1 MRISKKLVH
10 GEQGFS
16 LIDVLAAVTIISIIS
31 ITVLGYFTAAMERSG
46 DQNKQVIAANLA
58 RAKLAELREA
68 IQGPAFIALYNG
80 MLAEAGHKL
89 RLTPSSLG
97 GLSSDLASVFSLPA
111 GHRLEPTVVN
121 GTSYQYVIDF
131 DWSEERMTELANEG
145 GFTSTPVLPGIVH
158 ELIPVQV
165 TAYWSEGENETP
177 PESYS
182 IKLDGYV
189 VKGR

>member
-1 MRISKKLVH
+1 MKKRPKFAV

-16 LIDVLAAVTIISIIS
+16 LVDVLAAVTIISIIS
-31 ITVLGYFTAAMERSG
+31 ITMLGYFTAAMERSG

-58 RAKLAELREA
+58 RAKLAELREV
-68 IQGPAFIALYNG
+68 IQGSAFTDLYNG
-80 MLAEAGHKL
+80 ILAEPSHTL
-89 RLTPSSLG
+89 RVTPNALS
-97 GLSSDLASVFSLPA
+97 GLSSELRAIFALPA
-111 GHRLEPTVVN
+111 GNRLEPTVVN
-121 GTSYQYVIDF
+121 GTSYRYVVCF
-131 DWSEERMTELANEG
+131 DWSTDRMTELSDEG
-145 GFTSTPVLPGIVH
+145 ELLSTPTIPGIAA

-182 IKLDGYV
+182 IRLNGYV